1 MRAIV
6 VPDAG
11 GSEAM
16 FLAEVPRPE
25 PGPHDVLIEVA
36 AAGVNR
42 ADLAQRAGA
51 YPPPP
56 GASEILGLEVA
67 GRIAEIG
74 GEVTGHAVGDEV
86 CALLAG
92 GGYAQYAVAHQAC
105 VLPVPSGVTLAEAAG
120 LPEVAATVWLNLGM
134 IGGLAHGERVLV
146 HGGGSGIGT
155 HAIQLVRA
163 IGAEA
168 AVTASR
174 GKADRCRELGAQIVV
189 DYRTEDFAEVLRRR
203 WPEGAHLV
211 LDHIGGPYLARD
223 LKVLGLDGKI
233 LLIASI
239 GGRHAE
245 QLDLGALQLKRA
257 SVIGSTLRNRTTDGA
272 LGKAAI
278 IAQVR
283 EHVWPLI
290 AEGKIK
296 PVLDRTFPL
305 AEAEAAQRAL
315 EAGEIFGKTVL
326 LA

>member
-6 VPDAG
+6 VPSADG
-11 GSEAM
+11 EAM
-16 FLAEVPRPE
+16 FLAEAPRPE
-25 PGPHDVLIEVA
+25 PGPRDVLIEVA

-56 GASEILGLEVA
+56 GASQILGLEVA

-74 GEVTGHAVGDEV
+74 GEVTDWAVGDEV

-92 GGYAQYAVAHQAC
+92 GGYAQYAVAHEAC
-105 VLPVPSGVTLAEAAG
+105 VLPVPPGATLAEAAG

-134 IGGLAHGERVLV
+134 IGGLAPGRRVLI
-146 HGGGSGIGT
+146 HGGGSGVGT
-155 HAIQLVRA
+155 HAVQLVRA
-163 IGAEA
+163 VGAEA
-168 AVTASR
+168 AVTASQ
-174 GKADRCRELGAQIVV
+174 GKADRCRELGAQIVI
-189 DYRTEDFAEVLRRR
+189 DYRTEDFADVLRRR
-203 WPEGAHLV
+203 WPDGADLV

-245 QLDLGALQLKRA
+245 QIDLGALQLKRA
-257 SVIGSTLRNRTTDGA
+257 SVIGSTLRNRATGGT

-290 AEGKIK
+290 AEGTVK

-305 AEAEAAQRAL
+305 AEAEAAHRAL
-315 EAGEIFGKTVL
+315 AAGEIFGKTVL